1 MMDGWYDSN
10 VAQDP
15 GLPSL
20 EETLLTEPCVMGHVI
35 HISIVRRQSNLI
47 LVNGMT
53 EKSKMWSD
61 FPSSLPIKG
70 AGSV

>member
-20 EETLLTEPCVMGHVI
+20 EETLLTEPCVMVHVI
-35 HISIVRRQSNLI
+35 HIVLFGANLI
-47 LVNGMT
+47 L
-53 EKSKMWSD
+53 S
-61 FPSSLPIKG
+61 
-70 AGSV
+70 